1 LDHEAQHLE
10 REAELVGE
18 GGVVVGEGAVE
29 QAQHRGKDGAVVAR
43 LRRAPRAA
51 RRVLRPQL
59 IEQRGGGGA
68 QREGEAVRAL
78 GRPGRRGL
86 SLLPAADLLLHL
98 RHQVTEGALQR
109 AQQVRVA
116 RQAQRHAQPGQ
127 HGLQRGVERGV
138 DRRAAA

>member
-1 LDHEAQHLE
+1 M
-10 REAELVGE
+10 
-18 GGVVVGEGAVE
+18 
-29 QAQHRGKDGAVVAR
+29 DGAVVAR
-43 LRRAPRAA
+43 LCRAPRAP

-59 IEQRGGGGA
+59 TEQRGGGGA

-86 SLLPAADLLLHL
+86 ALLPAADLLLHL

-127 HGLQRGVERGV
+127 LG
-138 DRRAAA
+138 